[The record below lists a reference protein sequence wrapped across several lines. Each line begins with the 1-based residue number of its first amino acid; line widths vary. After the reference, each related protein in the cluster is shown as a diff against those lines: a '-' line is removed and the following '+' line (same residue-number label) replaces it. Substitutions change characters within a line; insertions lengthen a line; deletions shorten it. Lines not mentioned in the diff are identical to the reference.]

1 MMGSQLDHAHETAFG
16 MIENVTMEHPHTG
29 RAWPVVIS
37 DGQAHRFFV
46 WDIDCIFPRKRPDRL
61 SMVIEDLKEESVKMK
76 RMSPLGLILDRP
88 DLRSPIVKG
97 MVSPF

>member
-1 MMGSQLDHAHETAFG
+1 MGSQLDHAHETALG
-16 MIENVTMEHPHTG
+16 MIENVTMQHPHPG
-29 RAWPVVIS
+29 CARPFVITDS
-37 DGQAHRFFV
+37 QAHRFVV
-46 WDIDCIFPRKRPDRL
+46 WNIDWIFPRKRPDRL